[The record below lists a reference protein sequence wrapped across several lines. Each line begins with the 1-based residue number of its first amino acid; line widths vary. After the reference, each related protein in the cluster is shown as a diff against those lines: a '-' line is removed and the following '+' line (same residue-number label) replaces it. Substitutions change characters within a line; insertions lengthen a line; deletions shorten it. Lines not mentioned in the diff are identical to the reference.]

1 MNPYLERH
9 LTVIGLGIVAV
20 HGIST
25 LLVEPNQFF
34 FDQGRQIEDLQKI
47 KVTPISLQRV
57 WDLTRS

>member
-57 WDLTRS
+57 